1 VQEGHLFIW
10 NGECLHRVI
19 LFAHHVKAVGIPNFV
34 PGVNDHDFES
44 SRGAPIMSLRWSQSC
59 ARQSAS
65 NVSDLSATGQS
76 ETVLVS
82 GGKDGKVRLW
92 RLEDV
97 SHSSVDLEVSA
108 SEQMST
114 AASSSASEDSH
125 VKLSFSGDIKLKCT
139 GTIDA
144 VVESKLAVN
153 AGDPSARA

>member
-1 VQEGHLFIW
+1 
-10 NGECLHRVI
+10 
-19 LFAHHVKAVGIPNFV
+19 
-34 PGVNDHDFES
+34 
-44 SRGAPIMSLRWSQSC
+44 
-59 ARQSAS
+59 
-65 NVSDLSATGQS
+65 
-76 ETVLVS
+76 
-82 GGKDGKVRLW
+82 
-92 RLEDV
+92 LEDV